1 MPSLPPMVSNRRLL
15 RRAGN
20 RGAVANAAQALAE
33 GAEQGR
39 AVDGLLA
46 RLMDLHP
53 LSGCVPA
60 RARRLL
66 ARAGRADFPMVTA
79 ATVTA
84 PGHHVVSL
92 YEEDDAL
99 VRSVVAFLLPAGT
112 ADDPM
117 VVVATPAHRA
127 ALLTALAGA
136 GARPEELVRAGRL
149 VVLDAA
155 ETLARLMVHGR
166 PDAERFA
173 AEIGGVLTGVT
184 ATGGHA
190 RVYGEMVALLWEDG
204 DAAGAVALEDLWN
217 ELAASR
223 SFALCCGYPVDVFRA
238 DGNDGCSGAFEAMC
252 GEHSAL
258 LVAPPV

>member
-1 MPSLPPMVSNRRLL
+1 MARNRRIL

-33 GAEQGR
+33 RAEQGR

-53 LSGCVPA
+53 LSRFVPG
-60 RARRLL
+60 RARTLL

-79 ATVTA
+79 ATVTD

-92 YEEDDAL
+92 YEEDEAL
-99 VRSVVAFLLPAGT
+99 VRSVVAFLLPAG
-112 ADDPM
+112 AVEDPM
-117 VVVATPAHRA
+117 VIVATPAHRA
-127 ALLTALAGA
+127 ALLAALAAA
-136 GARPEELVRAGRL
+136 GTCPEALSRAGRL
-149 VVLDAA
+149 VVLDAG
-155 ETLARLMVHGR
+155 ETLARFMVHGR
-166 PDAERFA
+166 PDPERFA
-173 AEIGGVLTGVT
+173 AVIGGVLTGVT
-184 ATGGHA
+184 AGGGHP

-217 ELAASR
+217 GLAASR

-238 DGNDGCSGAFEAMC
+238 DRDDGCPGAFGAMC